1 MKRVCSFLLV
11 TVVIAGL
18 SGCSD
23 KQKEEAA
30 RLEREMLQ
38 KDTQAQQAPA
48 DTVEVDSMAPPMD
61 TDMGMEQES
70 APMRDYMPPRPA
82 GDGYTVQVASAPT
95 SEYAEYLVGLY
106 EQRGYEAYI
115 TEITFNDQTY
125 YRVRIGN
132 FEDRPPAEALKRELA
147 DRYSLTAWIDQIAR

>member
-1 MKRVCSFLLV
+1 MKRVCSLLLV
-11 TVVIAGL
+11 MVVIAGL

-38 KDTQAQQAPA
+38 EDTQAQQAPA
-48 DTVEVDSMAPPMD
+48 DTVEVDTMAPS
-61 TDMGMEQES
+61 TDMDMPMKTTT
-70 APMRDYMPPRPA
+70 APKRDYMPPRPA

-95 SEYAEYLVGLY
+95 SDYAEYLVGLY

-115 TEITFNDQTY
+115 TEITYNDQTY

-132 FEDRPPAEALKRELA
+132 FEDRSQAEALKRELT
-147 DRYSLTAWIDQIAR
+147 DRYSLSSWIDQIAR